1 MKYRKNKF
9 YKGKIVLIVLVV
21 VAMIFSGYFGYNL
34 FREHQYI
41 ATVVIDPG
49 HGGYDV

>member
-1 MKYRKNKF
+1 MKYRKTKF

-49 HGGYDV
+49 HGGCR